1 MNGQGLDHA
10 SVGNAKRLRRRRDG
24 VGEKLKSRVSVSDVN
39 RLIIEEPVVRPDG
52 RIRVMEI
59 IARMNIGGPATQI
72 LGLRER
78 LNTEEFD
85 HRLYTGQV
93 EETEGDR
100 LGETA
105 ARVHRVPGLG
115 RSIRPGDDWR
125 ALWRLA
131 AEMREFRPHIVHT
144 RTAKAGA
151 LGRAAARLARV
162 GSARVH
168 VFHGHL
174 LDGYFSPA
182 KRRLYVWVER
192 RLAAMTD
199 RLVTVGANVRDDLLA
214 AGIGRPEQYVVIPP
228 GVALGRLPDR
238 DAARAGLGLPPDA
251 PVVAFVGRLTGVKRP
266 DRFLDTARAVL
277 HRLPACR
284 FVVCGGGE
292 LTGEVERV
300 AAAAPGAFHLLG
312 WRADV
317 EAVYAAADVVLLTS
331 DNEGTPL
338 TLIEAG
344 MAGTPVVA
352 TRVGSV
358 EEVVRHGVTGL
369 LAAPDAGE
377 LAEHVFRLLTDP
389 VLACRMG
396 ESARR
401 WTTESFAVERL
412 VADTEALYRSLYA
425 ASSPSFPRSI
435 A

>member
-1 MNGQGLDHA
+1 M
-10 SVGNAKRLRRRRDG
+10 
-24 VGEKLKSRVSVSDVN
+24 
-39 RLIIEEPVVRPDG
+39 RPDD

-72 LGLRER
+72 LGLCER

-100 LGETA
+100 LGNTV

-115 RSIRPGDDWR
+115 RSVRPGDDCR
-125 ALWRLA
+125 ALLRLA
-131 AEMREFRPHIVHT
+131 AEMRAFRPHIVHT

-151 LGRAAARLARV
+151 LGRVAARLARV
-162 GSARVH
+162 GPAWGGGRTVH

-174 LDGYFSPA
+174 LHGYFSPA
-182 KRRLYVWVER
+182 KRRLYVGVER

-214 AGIGRPEQYVVIPP
+214 AGIGHPGQYVVIPP
-228 GVALGRLPDR
+228 GVRLGGVPGRE
-238 DAARAGLGLPPDA
+238 AARAELGLPPDA

-266 DRFLDTARAVL
+266 DRFLAAARAVL
-277 HRLPACR
+277 ARLPACR

-292 LTGEVERV
+292 LTDEVER
-300 AAAAPGAFHLLG
+300 AAAGAAPGAFHLLG

-317 EAVYAAADVVLLTS
+317 ETVYAAADVVLLTS

-377 LAEHVFRLLTDP
+377 LAEHAFRLLTDP
-389 VLACRMG
+389 VLARRMG
-396 ESARR
+396 EAARR

-425 ASSPSFPRSI
+425 ASSPSFPRRI

>member
-1 MNGQGLDHA
+1 M
-10 SVGNAKRLRRRRDG
+10 K
-24 VGEKLKSRVSVSDVN
+24 
-39 RLIIEEPVVRPDG
+39 PDS

-72 LGLRER
+72 LGLYER
-78 LNTEEFD
+78 LNVEEFD

-93 EETEGDR
+93 EENESDR
-100 LGETA
+100 LGVRDGA
-105 ARVHRVPGLG
+105 ARIHRVPGLG
-115 RSIRPGDDWR
+115 RSVRPADDMR
-125 ALWRLA
+125 ALLRLA
-131 AEMREFRPHIVHT
+131 AEMRAFRPHVVHT

-151 LGRAAARLARV
+151 LGRVAARLAGA
-162 GSARVH
+162 GSAWDGGRIVH

-174 LDGYFSPA
+174 LNGYFSPA
-182 KRRLYVWVER
+182 KRRLYVWAER

-228 GVALGRLPDR
+228 GVRLGRVPSR
-238 DAARAGLGLPPDA
+238 EAARAELGLPADA

-266 DRFLDTARAVL
+266 DRFAATARAVL
-277 HRLPACR
+277 ARLPACR

-292 LTGEVERV
+292 LTGEVERA

-317 EAVYAAADVVLLTS
+317 AAVYAAADVVLLTS

-369 LAAPDAGE
+369 LAPPDAGE
-377 LAEHVFRLLTDP
+377 LAAHTFRLLTDP
-389 VLACRMG
+389 PLARRMG
-396 ESARR
+396 ESALR
-401 WTTESFAVERL
+401 WTTDSFAVERL
-412 VADTEALYRSLYA
+412 VADTEALYRSLCA
-425 ASSPSFPRSI
+425 APGRSASPITRSI
-435 A
+435 T